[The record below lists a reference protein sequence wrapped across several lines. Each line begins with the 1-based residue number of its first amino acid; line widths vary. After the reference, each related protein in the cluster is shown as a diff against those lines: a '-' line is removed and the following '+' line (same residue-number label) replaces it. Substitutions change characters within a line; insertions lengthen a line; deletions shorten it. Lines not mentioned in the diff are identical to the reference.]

1 MKVAPAQAERFLA
14 APPGDIRAFLIYGP
28 DNGLVA
34 ERARML
40 VSRVLGT
47 DPDPMAIVDLDSS
60 TISKDKARLSD
71 EVMALSLMGGDRVVR
86 VRDAGDGITESV
98 SSVLESASA
107 GHRVIL
113 LAGDLAP
120 RSRLRALAE
129 KAPNAAAIACY
140 RPEGAGI
147 AELVDRLARE
157 AGKRLEPEAAA
168 YLGQRLAADH
178 LLARRE
184 VEKLVTYAGDAPTI
198 TLADA
203 EMAIGDSAEDT
214 LDTVVMAAGLG
225 DLAALDRG
233 LERLSGDGVAAVTL
247 LRAAQRHFA
256 RVQQALAAIAA
267 GRNAEEAMKTLRP
280 PVFFKQAPAF
290 RRQLG
295 QWSPSRVS
303 DVLDRLVDAEAAA
316 KRTGQPADL
325 LAQRVLLGIAVEAR
339 RKQ

>member
-1 MKVAPAQAERFLA
+1 M
-14 APPGDIRAFLIYGP
+14 LIYGP

-34 ERARML
+34 ERARVL
-40 VSRVLGT
+40 VSRVLGAA
-47 DPDPMAIVDLDSS
+47 PDPMAIVDLDTS
-60 TISKDKARLSD
+60 TISKDKARLFD
-71 EVMALSLMGGDRVVR
+71 EVMALSLMRGDRVVR
-86 VRDAGDGITESV
+86 VRDAGDSVSESV

-107 GHRVIL
+107 GHLVVL

-120 RSRLRALAE
+120 RSRLRSLAE
-129 KAPNAAAIACY
+129 KAANAAAIPCY

-184 VEKLVTYAGDAPTI
+184 VEKLVTYAGEAGTI

-203 EMAIGDSAEDT
+203 QVAIGDSAEDT
-214 LDTVVMAAGLG
+214 LDDVVMAAGLG

-233 LERLSGDGVAAVTL
+233 LDRLAGDGVAAVTL
-247 LRAAQRHFA
+247 LRAGQRHFG
-256 RVQQALAAIAA
+256 RLQQALAAVAA
-267 GRNAEEAMKTLRP
+267 GRTIEDAMKGLRP
-280 PVFFKQAPAF
+280 PVFFKQVPAF
-290 RRQLG
+290 RRQLS
-295 QWSPSRVS
+295 QWSPAGVA
-303 DVLDRLVDAEAAA
+303 DALDRLVDAEAAA

-339 RKQ
+339 RKR